1 MNKSDNQK
9 LFELLYPEK
18 CWHEIV
24 EPRYYR
30 CSCGA
35 SFYHASGIYNHINQ
49 CNSTYTN
56 ADEVLIPMREKL
68 GEEKYEKFIKSLMWD
83 ITERYEQPVNTQRI
97 ICLIIKYFILN
108 VPNLVTKAKEFLE
121 GEK

>member
-1 MNKSDNQK
+1 MTKSDNQK

-49 CNSTYTN
+49 CNSTYTH

-68 GEEKYEKFIKSLMWD
+68 GEEKYDMFVGTIGTFLFDEDNELDVCIFEK
-83 ITERYEQPVNTQRI
+83 Y
-97 ICLIIKYFILN
+97 ILN
-108 VPNLVTKAKEFLE
+108 VPALVQKAIEFLE
-121 GEK
+121 G